1 MSGEPGIRDPCLKK
15 HSVFMPVHIFGHVH
29 ACLHDFSRQV
39 IMRASVCV
47 CVCVYAGLCAV
58 IVYSS
63 VEMDVPLCMCVFCNN
78 TSAKPHMF
86 VNV

>member
-1 MSGEPGIRDPCLKK
+1 
-15 HSVFMPVHIFGHVH
+15 
-29 ACLHDFSRQV
+29 
-39 IMRASVCV
+39 MRASVCV

>member
-1 MSGEPGIRDPCLKK
+1 MHLYVC
-15 HSVFMPVHIFGHVH
+15 V
-29 ACLHDFSRQV
+29 
-39 IMRASVCV
+39 SVCMQV
-47 CVCVYAGLCAV
+47 CVLVT
-58 IVYSS
+58 VYSS